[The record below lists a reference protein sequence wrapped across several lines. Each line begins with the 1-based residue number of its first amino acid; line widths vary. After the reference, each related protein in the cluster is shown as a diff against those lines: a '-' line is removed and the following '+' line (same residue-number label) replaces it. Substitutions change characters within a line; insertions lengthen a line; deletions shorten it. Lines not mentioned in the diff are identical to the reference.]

1 MTIRRID
8 QGQRHRP
15 RMAFLKKFEAL
26 LVEMQDP
33 NSGIKMHTQRVM
45 ITNIPHAMTGSDI
58 LQWIIQR
65 LQIDSEEALNLGT
78 MMIKYGY
85 IYPLQE
91 PKNLTLKPD
100 SSLYRFQTPYF
111 WPTQKWGADDTDYAI
126 YLAKKNIKRK
136 GVLEEY
142 EKEQYN
148 MLNKKINHK
157 WDFVV
162 MQAKEQYR
170 TGKERSKAD
179 RYAMDCQEKA
189 YWLLHRAP
197 VDVPRLTGWWSRGE
211 SQLGPHGSS
220 QLAVSSE
227 ASSPTTEFFLLFS
240 FVLQKKTIDVYRKE
254 IIYYQ
259 QALMKTTVKC
269 SVSLG
274 GIVKYCEQFCSSD
287 PIISGCLPSNPW
299 ITDNVDFWELNA
311 KMVEVPT
318 KKRVERWALNFAELM
333 RDPKGRKSFR
343 QFLQKEFSGE
353 NMAFLEACED
363 LKYGDQS
370 KVKDKAQAIYTT
382 FLAPGAR
389 RWINIDGTTM
399 GITVK
404 GLRHPHRYVLD
415 AAQTHIY
422 MLMKKDSYGRYLKSP
437 VYKEILSKAIEP
449 QPSDKKSSN
458 LFGRKQLR
466 SSLSPVIL
474 RQLEEEER
482 LKEAALYVDI
492 TQLCQFTA
500 PVPHL
505 AVYSGIPDHP
515 TPSSPF
521 PPSCHALSK
530 RPLQC
535 PEHITLPNSPSCPSP
550 IRVAL
555 ENTLPVDKN
564 WEISGTSSNP
574 FPSVTESTK
583 ISMDWESGTCSLEPA
598 SSDTRLPPK
607 SWVNSSLGRFLK
619 RGCLN
624 SPVFGT
630 LSPKCSA
637 VTHGKVQ
644 PLDDLNQELQQ
655 KNKKVSNFFRIKVDI
670 PLESKVYPIDSD
682 EEEENNH
689 WASKESAKE
698 VICPWENQ
706 TE

>member
-1 MTIRRID
+1 
-8 QGQRHRP
+8 
-15 RMAFLKKFEAL
+15 
-26 LVEMQDP
+26 
-33 NSGIKMHTQRVM
+33 
-45 ITNIPHAMTGSDI
+45 
-58 LQWIIQR
+58 
-65 LQIDSEEALNLGT
+65 
-78 MMIKYGY
+78 
-85 IYPLQE
+85 
-91 PKNLTLKPD
+91 
-100 SSLYRFQTPYF
+100 
-111 WPTQKWGADDTDYAI
+111 
-126 YLAKKNIKRK
+126 
-136 GVLEEY
+136 
-142 EKEQYN
+142 
-148 MLNKKINHK
+148 
-157 WDFVV
+157 
-162 MQAKEQYR
+162 MQAKE
-170 TGKERSKAD
+170 K
-179 RYAMDCQEKA
+179 
-189 YWLLHRAP
+189 
-197 VDVPRLTGWWSRGE
+197 
-211 SQLGPHGSS
+211 
-220 QLAVSSE
+220 
-227 ASSPTTEFFLLFS
+227 
-240 FVLQKKTIDVYRKE
+240 QKKTIDVYRKE

-449 QPSDKKSSN
+449 QPSDKKRQNFWNVSTPASCLLVWLMFSSN

-492 TQLCQFTA
+492 TQ
-500 PVPHL
+500 V
-505 AVYSGIPDHP
+505 
-515 TPSSPF
+515 
-521 PPSCHALSK
+521 LSK
-530 RPLQC
+530 
-535 PEHITLPNSPSCPSP
+535 
-550 IRVAL
+550 
-555 ENTLPVDKN
+555 
-564 WEISGTSSNP
+564 
-574 FPSVTESTK
+574 
-583 ISMDWESGTCSLEPA
+583 
-598 SSDTRLPPK
+598 
-607 SWVNSSLGRFLK
+607 
-619 RGCLN
+619 
-624 SPVFGT
+624 
-630 LSPKCSA
+630 
-637 VTHGKVQ
+637 
-644 PLDDLNQELQQ
+644 LDRRQQ
-655 KNKKVSNFFRIKVDI
+655 
-670 PLESKVYPIDSD
+670 
-682 EEEENNH
+682 
-689 WASKESAKE
+689 A
-698 VICPWENQ
+698 Q
-706 TE
+706 